1 MKKKRAKAEKID
13 VSGSEYFWHVRHWAE
28 CSDMSDACEEERG
41 ISVGVSLIL
50 DKTRELIIDFDFT
63 DYRYIK
69 PNVRTELRS
78 RVISSVKLAL
88 ESGWDPESRG
98 KPFGFWPPKNTAKS
112 ITGRGQKAQ

>member
-1 MKKKRAKAEKID
+1 MKKKRTKAEKID

-41 ISVGVSLIL
+41 ISVGVSLIP
-50 DKTRELIIDFDFT
+50 DRTRELIIDFDFK

-69 PNVRTELRS
+69 PNLKSELRP
-78 RVISSVKLAL
+78 RVESSIKLAL

-98 KPFGFWPPKNTAKS
+98 KPFGYLAPKK
-112 ITGRGQKAQ
+112 